1 VLILHDLAIYSEFVP
16 ETGGEEAFGFR
27 QIYDGITKNSFGA
40 V

>member
-1 VLILHDLAIYSEFVP
+1 MILHDLAIYSQFVP
-16 ETGGEEAFGFR
+16 ESGVEETFGFR